1 MIYKGTN
8 YHFGV
13 LDCILCIRDGYHDLD
28 IDPIGADLYLPIPVL
43 ADLKIGY
50 YREFAIEEEPKV
62 FIRVS
67 LQEGVEHPFTLCA
80 GEGAKVYA
88 LPVDLNV
95 DEIARLYQ
103 NHIEIPELTDELKA
117 DVLNMPVVA
126 KTTADNPENIKKAA
140 GLIRKLARFE
150 IRMANPELINVPG
163 WDTLENCAA
172 DELIDKITKWLES
185 KHE

>member
-13 LDCILCIRDGYHDLD
+13 LDCILCIRDGYHELD
-28 IDPIGADLYLPIPVL
+28 IDPIDANLYLPIPVL

-50 YREFAIEEEPKV
+50 YREFAIEEDPKV

-103 NHIEIPELTDELKA
+103 NHIEIPELTDEIKA
-117 DVLNMPVVA
+117 EIAELPDMVQA
-126 KTTADNPENIKKAA
+126 TADDAEKVRKMKKMM
-140 GLIRKLARFE
+140 LALVRHE
-150 IRMANPELINVPG
+150 VREANPELINVPG

-172 DELIDKITKWLES
+172 DELIDKIIKWLES
-185 KHE
+185 KH